1 VTEHPGTTNVK
12 HPKINARK
20 VAARIL
26 KENLS
31 VTVLLP
37 ELKKPVIIVVIGIKY
52 LWPFFAHRLVQCNSN
67 ETTGTERSGETM
79 ELAAP

>member
-1 VTEHPGTTNVK
+1 VTEHAGTKKVK

-20 VAARIL
+20 VATRIL

-52 LWPFFAHRLVQCNSN
+52 L
-67 ETTGTERSGETM
+67 
-79 ELAAP
+79 